1 MRIDFSLFR
10 DCKNQVRRGRR
21 CEVVA
26 PIAASSFD
34 LTEEYA
40 SAFRTESYHEFW
52 AQVLDHELEHGA
64 ALKMP
69 MSARRGKS
77 VGGFLAENLLS
88 PDQTTVSKILGHLK
102 PGSLRLDTRAL
113 LTDYYAGT
121 ADASLL
127 FGLLLQEIDRTR
139 RRFRPLK
146 AAVHSLLSGSRPSR
160 DALRAVG
167 DYVSK
172 SGDARF
178 DPFGVSQSKFQ
189 SVREGSV
196 SLLDRLES
204 GRKKARAKRQR
215 LRRIRRAAASVCVV
229 VFVAS
234 ASIVGACVPIHAV
247 VAAAA
252 LPGLVSAGVGRGGR
266 SARRLDRGI
275 AQLDAA
281 ARGAYILNRDLDTIS
296 RLVARLR
303 DEAEHARRL
312 LRLCEWGGGDEEEGG
327 GGRWM
332 TEEVVQQAVRSVGSF
347 SRQLDELEEHLY
359 LCFMTINKA
368 RKLVMQEILFAN

>member
-1 MRIDFSLFR
+1 MRIT
-10 DCKNQVRRGRR
+10 GRR

-26 PIAASSFD
+26 PITASSFN

-64 ALKMP
+64 ALKP
-69 MSARRGKS
+69 LPATRSGNS
-77 VGGFLAENLLS
+77 VGGFIAENLLS

-102 PGSLRLDTRAL
+102 LGSRQETRAL
-113 LTDYYAGT
+113 LADYYAGT

-127 FGLLLQEIDRTR
+127 FGLLLQEIDQTR

-146 AAVHSLLSGSRPSR
+146 AAVNSLLSGSRPSL

-167 DYVSK
+167 DSVSE

-178 DPFGVSQSKFQ
+178 DPFAVSQSKFR
-189 SVREGSV
+189 SVRERSA
-196 SLLDRLES
+196 SLFDRLES
-204 GRKKARAKRQR
+204 GRKKARAKRQH
-215 LRRIRRAAASVCVV
+215 LRRIKRAAASVCVV

-247 VAAAA
+247 VAAAT
-252 LPGLVSAGVGRGGR
+252 LPALVSAGAGLGGR
-266 SARRLDRGI
+266 SVRRLDSGI

-303 DEAEHARRL
+303 DEAEHVRRL
-312 LRLCEWGGGDEEEGG
+312 LRVCEWGGCGEEEGG
-327 GGRWM
+327 GGRRM
-332 TEEVVQQAVRSVGSF
+332 AHEVVQQVGRSAGSF

-359 LCFMTINKA
+359 LCFLTINKA
-368 RKLVMQEILFAN
+368 RKLVMKEIFFC

>member
-10 DCKNQVRRGRR
+10 ERKNQVRRGRR

-26 PIAASSFD
+26 PITASSFD

-64 ALKMP
+64 ALKP
-69 MSARRGKS
+69 PSATRGKS
-77 VGGFLAENLLS
+77 VGGFLAEHLLS

-102 PGSLRLDTRAL
+102 PGSRQETRAL
-113 LTDYYAGT
+113 LADYYAGT
-121 ADASLL
+121 ADATLL
-127 FGLLLQEIDRTR
+127 FGLLLQEIDQTR
-139 RRFRPLK
+139 RLFRPLK
-146 AAVHSLLSGSRPSR
+146 AAVHSILSGSRPSR
-160 DALRAVG
+160 DALRDVG

-178 DPFGVSQSKFQ
+178 DPFAVSQSKFR
-189 SVREGSV
+189 SVREGSA

-204 GRKKARAKRQR
+204 GRKKARAKRQH
-215 LRRIRRAAASVCVV
+215 LRRIKRAAASVCVV
-229 VFVAS
+229 VFLAS

-252 LPGLVSAGVGRGGR
+252 LPALVSAGPGRRGR
-266 SARRLDRGI
+266 PVRRLDRGI

-303 DEAEHARRL
+303 DEAEHAKRL

-327 GGRWM
+327 GGWRM
-332 TEEVVQQAVRSVGSF
+332 TQEVVQQVGRSVGSF

-368 RKLVMQEILFAN
+368 RKLVMKEILFAN